1 MFSFAEAGGFGKE
14 KTEGLTGRKNCQA
27 KPSGDQIRQDLPKES
42 FPDRLF
48 LGGTL
53 PD

>member
-14 KTEGLTGRKNCQA
+14 KTEGLT
-27 KPSGDQIRQDLPKES
+27 DLPKES